1 MLAQQFSIAWRILKS
16 SIQVWHI
23 VLLGSIAS
31 SVLIVVIIVNLAYFL
46 PPEKDD
52 VLVTTNLIS
61 AADSPDHLWKARV
74 EEIIR
79 EGTFVTTINAAVQLI
94 PASNPADIIDILW
107 ADTRVQDRPR
117 IAWTSANTLAVTVF
131 DIHSVAIERCDYG
144 GIHIDL
150 KVDPAEG
157 KTCAAHEKSQK
168 HREETKQIKKKH
180 PDLFMDHMGNMIIG
194 VIGRLLL

>member
-1 MLAQQFSIAWRILKS
+1 MLKKLSTAWQMLKS
-16 SIQVWHI
+16 IIQVWHI

-31 SVLIVVIIVNLAYFL
+31 SVLIVVIIVCLAHFL

-61 AADSPDHLWKARV
+61 EADSPDHLWKARV

-94 PASNPADIIDILW
+94 PASNPSDIIDILW
-107 ADTRVQDRPR
+107 ADTRVQERPR
-117 IAWTSANTLAVTVF
+117 IAWTSANTLAATVF
-131 DIHSVAIERCDYG
+131 DIHSVAVERCDYG

-150 KVDPAEG
+150 KLDPAEG
-157 KTCAAHEKSQK
+157 KTCAAYEESQK
-168 HREETKQIKKKH
+168 HREEAKQIKKNH
-180 PDLFMDHMGNMIIG
+180 PESFMDHMGNMIIG
-194 VIGRLLL
+194 VIARLLV

>member
-1 MLAQQFSIAWRILKS
+1 MLKKFSTAWRMLKS
-16 SIQVWHI
+16 RIQVWHI

-61 AADSPDHLWKARV
+61 ETDSPDHLWKARV

-79 EGTFVTTINAAVQLI
+79 EGTFVTTINAAIQLI
-94 PASNPADIIDILW
+94 PASNPSDIIDILW
-107 ADTRVQDRPR
+107 ADTRVQERPR
-117 IAWTSANTLAVTVF
+117 IAWTSANTLAATVF
-131 DIHSVAIERCDYG
+131 DIDSVAIERCDYG

-157 KTCAAHEKSQK
+157 KACAAYEELQK
-168 HREETKQIKKKH
+168 HREETEQIKKNH
-180 PDLFMDHMGNMIIG
+180 PDSFMDHLGNMFIS
-194 VIGRLLL
+194 VIARLLL